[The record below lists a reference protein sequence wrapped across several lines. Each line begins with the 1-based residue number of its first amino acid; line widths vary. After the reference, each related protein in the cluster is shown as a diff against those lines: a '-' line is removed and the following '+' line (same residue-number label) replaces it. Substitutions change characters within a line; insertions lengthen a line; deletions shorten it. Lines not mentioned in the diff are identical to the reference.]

1 MTGKTRHI
9 LLWFVVIAA
18 GSCVPGFPPIS
29 TLPVGTR
36 FAFTNLSTRFY
47 AALAMRVHGDDAS
60 ASYALSPLLAPGAT
74 FRGDFSEFIDTVC
87 PDSLDFRIFL
97 YRRVNEDIPIGLDET
112 EAVESSPIVAGEVL
126 DVPACSIDLVEVYTI
141 VNWDADEGIARVK
154 FAQDTG
160 IDAEIRRANFFGNN
174 EAVWKVVGVDD
185 DLALQE
191 PPALASMESI
201 AGSVTL
207 ADGTGVENIG
217 VLVRTY
223 WRQRLDDGNTENDP
237 DAGWSDPIA
246 VTKTDA
252 TGAFSI
258 NRPAGVYRVEVFAD
272 GYLFRPTV
280 VDVETPLE
288 QITILAEPQ

>member
-9 LLWFVVIAA
+9 IIWLTFLVA

-36 FAFTNLSTRFY
+36 FAFTNLSTRYY
-47 AALAMRVHGDDAS
+47 AALAMRVHGDEVETG
-60 ASYALSPLLAPGAT
+60 YALSPLLAPGAT
-74 FRGDFSEFIDTVC
+74 FRGEFSEFIETVC

-97 YRRVNEDIPIGLDET
+97 YKRVNQEIPIGLDET
-112 EAVESSPIVAGEVL
+112 ETVESAPLVAGEVL
-126 DVPACSIDLVEVYTI
+126 AVPACSVDLVEVYTI
-141 VNWDADEGIARVK
+141 LNWDADEGAARVK

-160 IDAEIRRANFFGNN
+160 IEAEIRRLDMFGNS
-174 EAVWKVVGVDD
+174 EAAWEVVGVDQ
-185 DLALQE
+185 DLASQE
-191 PPALASMESI
+191 PPALAPMESI
-201 AGSVTL
+201 AGAVTL

-217 VLVRTY
+217 VLLRTY

-258 NRPAGVYRVEVFAD
+258 DRPAGVYRVEVFAD